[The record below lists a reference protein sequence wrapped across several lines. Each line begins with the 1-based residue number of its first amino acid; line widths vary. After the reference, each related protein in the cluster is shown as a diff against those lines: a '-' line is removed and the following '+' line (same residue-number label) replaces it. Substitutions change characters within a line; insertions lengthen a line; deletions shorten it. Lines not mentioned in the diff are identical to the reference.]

1 MLTKV
6 QYFGTEYSVGQLN
19 DGTFMN
25 IANNRE
31 EFGAV
36 TPENEMK
43 VRETG
48 EHAKTK
54 VLNTSLVGCH

>member
-1 MLTKV
+1 M
-6 QYFGTEYSVGQLN
+6 QYFGTEYSVSQLN

-25 IANNRE
+25 IANNKE

-43 VRETG
+43 VSYPLTTLG
-48 EHAKTK
+48 NCKDPD
-54 VLNTSLVGCH
+54 VI

>member
-1 MLTKV
+1 
-6 QYFGTEYSVGQLN
+6 
-19 DGTFMN
+19 MN

-43 VRETG
+43 VRRMIIDG
-48 EHAKTK
+48 
-54 VLNTSLVGCH
+54 S

>member
-1 MLTKV
+1 MDVELKLICL
-6 QYFGTEYSVGQLN
+6 QYFGTEYSVSQLN

-25 IANNRE
+25 IANNKE

-43 VRETG
+43 VRLPFVPITM
-48 EHAKTK
+48 
-54 VLNTSLVGCH
+54 